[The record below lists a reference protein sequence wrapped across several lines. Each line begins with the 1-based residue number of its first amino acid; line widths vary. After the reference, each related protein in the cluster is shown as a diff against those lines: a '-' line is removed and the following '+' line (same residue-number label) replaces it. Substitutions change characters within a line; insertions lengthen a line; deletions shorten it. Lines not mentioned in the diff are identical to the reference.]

1 VPGAD
6 EKHEFL
12 SPEWIAAVTA
22 IRDEYRGRLPQSAF
36 VLRAN
41 LVVTEVPFH
50 EGEVR
55 GSIDTSEGLVIE
67 PVELDSPDLTAQLD
81 YATAKALFVE
91 QDPQAILDAF
101 FRGKIRITGDATK
114 LLALPMP
121 KPEDTGPELDLVR
134 EVSQRVKDVTA

>member
-1 VPGAD
+1 VPDAAA
-6 EKHEFL
+6 KHEFL
-12 SPEWIAAVTA
+12 SPGWIEAVTA
-22 IRDEYRGRLPQSAF
+22 IRDEYRGRLPESSF

-41 LVVTEVPFH
+41 LIVTEVPFDG
-50 EGEVR
+50 GEVR
-55 GSIDTSEGLVIE
+55 GSIDTSTGLAIE

-91 QDPQAILDAF
+91 QDPQAIMDAF

-121 KPEDTGPELDLVR
+121 KPDDSSPELDVVR
-134 EVSQRVKDVTA
+134 EVSQRVRDVTA